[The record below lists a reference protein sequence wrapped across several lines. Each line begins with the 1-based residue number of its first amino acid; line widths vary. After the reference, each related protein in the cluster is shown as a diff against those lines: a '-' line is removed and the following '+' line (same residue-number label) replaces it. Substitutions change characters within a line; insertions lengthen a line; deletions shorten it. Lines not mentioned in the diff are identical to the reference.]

1 MKRTLFDGVE
11 ARLSQEA
18 IVVESRNPL
27 KILSS
32 APVKGG
38 LRLCSRIVNLKV
50 DKNFC
55 EDPEE
60 HFRSWA
66 SPLGFEDA
74 VCLMTAADLTK
85 AEVVERHG
93 EVHVVVIV
101 TAGVSNAT
109 SIGDRFPVEPSG
121 TINIIIL
128 VDQALTE
135 GCMANI
141 IMSATEAKCKA
152 LSYLDVRST
161 ASKELATGTSSD
173 AILVASA
180 SNGEPMKYAG
190 SATELGRLVG
200 ECVEEAVRR
209 AVIKHDGLIP
219 HRPLLSRLRE
229 RGITIESL
237 VETAMEMYV
246 PHPKFTK
253 ERAMKIFEK
262 HLLEALSDANISAL
276 VMAAFRM
283 NEDGERGLLPGID
296 KISFEGDPVCLV
308 ADEIIGISIALQLAG
323 YYGLFEFYRFDRK
336 KPGILKRLPPFV
348 DDAIGALIAGAS
360 SRMYS
365 DMLKGR
371 GR

>member
-1 MKRTLFDGVE
+1 MRRTLLDGIG
-11 ARLSQEA
+11 ATMDHEA
-18 IVVESRNPL
+18 IVVESIRPM

-32 APVKGG
+32 APVNGG
-38 LRLCSRIVNLKV
+38 LRISSRIVNLKV
-50 DKNFC
+50 DKNFS
-55 EDPEE
+55 EDPET

-66 SPLGFEDA
+66 KSFGSEDA

-85 AEVVERHG
+85 GVVAERSG
-93 EVHVVVIV
+93 EVHVVALV

-109 SIGDRFPVEPSG
+109 SVGDKFPLEAIG
-121 TINIIIL
+121 TINTIIL
-128 VDQALTE
+128 IDRDLTE

-152 LSYLDVRST
+152 LSSLDVRST
-161 ASKELATGTSSD
+161 SSRESATGTSSD
-173 AILVASA
+173 AVLVASA
-180 SNGEPMKYAG
+180 GNGESLRYAG

-200 ECVEEAVRR
+200 ECVEEAVRK
-209 AVIKHDGLIP
+209 AVMKHDGLIP
-219 HRPLLSRLRE
+219 HRPLLSRLSE
-229 RGITIESL
+229 RGITFDDL

-246 PHPKFTK
+246 PHPKFTREK
-253 ERAMKIFEK
+253 AKKVFER
-262 HLLEALSDANISAL
+262 HLSEIMSDVNISAL

-296 KISFEGDPVCLV
+296 EMSFEGDPVYLV
-308 ADEIIGISIALQLAG
+308 ADEILGISIALQIAG

-348 DDAIGALIAGAS
+348 DDAIGALIAGAC

-365 DMLKGR
+365 EMIAGKR
-371 GR
+371 R